1 MFSLKDKIIL
11 VTGSTGYLG
20 RAISEG
26 LAKMGAKVYING
38 RTESSVN
45 KTVDSLIKKGYRVEP
60 AIFDITDYKQVE
72 IFFSQL

>member
-20 RAISEG
+20 RGISEG

-38 RTESSVN
+38 RTESLVN
-45 KTVDSLIKKGYRVEP
+45 KMVNSFIKR
-60 AIFDITDYKQVE
+60 ADE
-72 IFFSQL
+72 ILD